1 LGAAFSCSGG
11 QCQAPTLR
19 LTSRRPAL
27 GEPCVPADETF
38 ANFSGFSGF
47 EVNIETRG
55 SCGMTNVCLVNEFQG
70 RVTCPSGQS
79 GLPGDRPCAT
89 PDGAPVEVSVEPQL
103 ESRPAEQAVV
113 CSCRCAGP
121 TRGANYC
128 SCPSGMRCEPLVPAR
143 DFDYEDLAG
152 SYCVY

>member
-1 LGAAFSCSGG
+1 
-11 QCQAPTLR
+11 LR
-19 LTSRRPAL
+19 LTSLRPAL

-38 ANFSGFSGF
+38 ADFSGFSVG
-47 EVNIETRG
+47 EVNVETRG
-55 SCGMTNVCLVNEFQG
+55 SCGMTNVCLVNQFQG

-89 PDGAPVEVSVEPQL
+89 PDGAPVEVSVVPQL

-128 SCPSGMRCEPLVPAR
+128 SCPSGMRCEPLVSDPGIEG
-143 DFDYEDLAG
+143 DEDLAG